1 VAEPHKPRSLS
12 VQRSDAAVEEVL
24 ALLPPLDD
32 LEVLR
37 LRLISYAQ
45 PDPRRTWDSSS
56 AFATVDKRILS
67 PDEID
72 RALDDA
78 EAALREYVASLHQGL
93 RPVLRSFFESDFD
106 AAARHLVALGEQHEE
121 MGRVRSAHQ
130 CYGAALRVS
139 LPLAEKGAQVL
150 ALRRVGRISL
160 ALGEFQEAASHY
172 ERSAELARD
181 SADLHGEVIAR
192 TGRANVYFWQGRWPE
207 AEAACR
213 AVLALTDTA
222 PKGTLE
228 LERGYLFN
236 NLANVSTRLERI
248 ADAEEWFER
257 ALAIWNVHSSP
268 QDLAVCLH
276 NLAHLRALQGR
287 TDEAST
293 IYERAFQLP
302 ITPTLRVAIAVDIA
316 ELRLKQGHVTQ
327 AEEWAHVAEEHAIAA
342 ASPYLLVRFYHSR
355 GNIARSRGDADG
367 FTLYEKALEIA
378 RAKGYT
384 YLEAETLAD
393 YAELRLQTGGVEEAQ
408 AYLERA
414 CEMFAELGAVKDQA
428 RAEEALARLA
438 SPSPASVGD

>member
-1 VAEPHKPRSLS
+1 MH
-12 VQRSDAAVEEVL
+12 RSDVAVEEVL

-37 LRLISYAQ
+37 LRLISSAQ
-45 PDPRRTWDSSS
+45 PDPRRTWDGSS
-56 AFATVDKRILS
+56 AFATVDKRILR

-78 EAALREYVASLHQGL
+78 EAALRDYMTSLHQGL
-93 RPVLRSFFESDFD
+93 RPVLRSFFEGDLD
-106 AAARHLVALGEQHEE
+106 GAARHLVALGEQHEE
-121 MGRVRSAHQ
+121 LGRVRSAHQ
-130 CYGAALRVS
+130 CYGAALRAS

-181 SADLHGEVIAR
+181 SADLHAEVIAR
-192 TGRANVYFWQGRWPE
+192 TGGGNVYLWQGRWPE
-207 AEAACR
+207 AEAAYR
-213 AVLALTDTA
+213 AALALADSA
-222 PKGTLE
+222 PKGTLD
-228 LERGYLFN
+228 LERGQLFN
-236 NLANVSTRLERI
+236 NLGNVSTRLER
-248 ADAEEWFER
+248 ADDAEEWFAR
-257 ALAIWNVHSSP
+257 AQAIWNTHDSP

-276 NLAHLRALQGR
+276 NLAHLRALLQGR
-287 TDEAST
+287 DDEASV
-293 IYERAFQLP
+293 IYERAFALP

-316 ELRLKQGHVTQ
+316 ELRLRQGHVTQ

-342 ASPYLLVRFYHSR
+342 ASPYLLVRFYHGR

-393 YAELRLQTGGVEEAQ
+393 YAALRLQTGGVEEAQ

-414 CEMFAELGAVKDQA
+414 CEMFAELGAVQDQA
-428 RAEEALARLA
+428 RAEEALARL
-438 SPSPASVGD
+438 PAAVSD

>member
-1 VAEPHKPRSLS
+1 M
-12 VQRSDAAVEEVL
+12 AVEEVL

-37 LRLISYAQ
+37 LGLISSAQ

-56 AFATVDKRILS
+56 AFATVDKRILR
-67 PDEID
+67 PDDIE

-78 EAALREYVASLHQGL
+78 EAALREYVTFLHQGL
-93 RPVLRSFFESDFD
+93 RPVLRSFFERDFD

-181 SADLHGEVIAR
+181 SADLHAEVIAR

-213 AVLALTDTA
+213 AVLELADTA
-222 PKGTLE
+222 PRGTLE
-228 LERGYLFN
+228 LERGHLFN

-248 ADAEEWFER
+248 GDAEEWFAR
-257 ALAIWNVHSSP
+257 ALATWDEYDSP

-276 NLAHLRALQGR
+276 NLAHLRAHLQGR
-287 TDEAST
+287 DDEASA
-293 IYERAFQLP
+293 IYERAFALP
-302 ITPTLRVAIAVDIA
+302 IAPTLRVAIAVDIA

-393 YAELRLQTGGVEEAQ
+393 YAALRLQTGGVEEAQ

-414 CEMFAELGAVKDQA
+414 CVMFAELGAVKDQA
-428 RAEEALARLA
+428 RAEEALARL
-438 SPSPASVGD
+438 PAAVSD

>member
-1 VAEPHKPRSLS
+1 V
-12 VQRSDAAVEEVL
+12 AVEEVL

-37 LRLISYAQ
+37 LGLISSAQ

-56 AFATVDKRILS
+56 AFATVDKRILR
-67 PDEID
+67 PDDIE

-78 EAALREYVASLHQGL
+78 EAALREYVTFLHQGL
-93 RPVLRSFFESDFD
+93 RPVLRSFFERDFD

-181 SADLHGEVIAR
+181 SADLHAEVIAR

-213 AVLALTDTA
+213 AVLELADTA
-222 PKGTLE
+222 PRGTLE
-228 LERGYLFN
+228 LERGHLFN

-248 ADAEEWFER
+248 GDAEEWFAR
-257 ALAIWNVHSSP
+257 ALATWDEYDSP

-276 NLAHLRALQGR
+276 NLAHLRAHLQGR
-287 TDEAST
+287 DDEASA
-293 IYERAFQLP
+293 IYERAFALP
-302 ITPTLRVAIAVDIA
+302 IAPTLRVAIAVDIA

-393 YAELRLQTGGVEEAQ
+393 YAALRLQTGGVEEAQ

-414 CEMFAELGAVKDQA
+414 CVMFAELGAVKDQA
-428 RAEEALARLA
+428 RAEEALARL
-438 SPSPASVGD
+438 PAAVSD